1 MALCTSTMSPKDQE
15 AKGVLFFCHGF
26 SDNMSFLKRHNL
38 CRFVRE
44 GIAVATIEYEG
55 HGRSDGPLGLIPDF
69 DRLVGD
75 VVHYFQEIA
84 EHRFPGKKCF
94 LMGEVSV
101 CPFDGMCPTKVVIT
115 PTSILTG
122 DVIFLTTVHGRS
134 SCVFGLQQKTVVVRW
149 RCLRRAHVQNIRRA

>member
-1 MALCTSTMSPKDQE
+1 MALCTATLSPKGKE
-15 AKGVLFFCHGF
+15 PKGVLFFCHGF

-75 VVHYFQEIA
+75 VVHYFQEIS
-84 EHRFPGKKCF
+84 EQRFPGKKCF
-94 LMGEVSV
+94 LMGEVRGVNSQEV
-101 CPFDGMCPTKVVIT
+101 TYG
-115 PTSILTG
+115 
-122 DVIFLTTVHGRS
+122 
-134 SCVFGLQQKTVVVRW
+134 
-149 RCLRRAHVQNIRRA
+149 